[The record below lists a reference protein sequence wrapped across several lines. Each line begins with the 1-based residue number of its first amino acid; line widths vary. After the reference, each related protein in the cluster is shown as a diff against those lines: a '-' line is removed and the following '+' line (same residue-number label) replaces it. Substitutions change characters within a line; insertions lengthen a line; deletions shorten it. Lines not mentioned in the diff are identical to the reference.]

1 MGESMARRLQTQ
13 ETARSEDYLEAVYHL
28 IRDKGYATTVDISDR
43 LRVKPPTVSNMIGKL
58 ASKGYLV
65 HEPYRGMKLTEM
77 GEKVARSVIR
87 RHEII
92 SEFLSMIGVDG
103 DVAYED
109 TEGIE
114 HHLQPITIYKMQMLV
129 EYLRKNPRQLAA
141 IREYAEK
148 G

>member
-1 MGESMARRLQTQ
+1 MGQPMARRLQSQ

-28 IRDKGYATTVDISDR
+28 IQEKGYATTVDISDR
-43 LRVKPPTVSNMIGKL
+43 LQVKPPTVSNMIGKL
-58 ASKGYLV
+58 ASRGYLV
-65 HEPYRGMKLTEM
+65 HEPYRGMKLTDM

-114 HHLQPITIYKMQMLV
+114 HHLQPITIYKIKMLV
-129 EYLRKNPRQLAA
+129 EYLRKNPRQLAE
-141 IREYAEK
+141 IRDYTEK